1 MTQIIKKTLQICQKL
16 YFRQNSRFLSYMS
29 ASGPLSHWRAL
40 SALSSWLVYKRK
52 LGVSGMYW
60 AVIKSMTGA
69 PAQTSASWRQSN
81 LAPIAKADKRPIC
94 DATLVAEHRLPRME
108 GWAISLMYNWDVNWK
123 LEERRHSIRFFFM
136 WELVVSFSL
145 WNWGMIFYVK
155 CAKMW
160 FLLQKKWKEKR
171 KEVTTTFYAIKK
183 KLL

>member
-1 MTQIIKKTLQICQKL
+1 MCKKFQKECWKNGQKRENWSEGPFFLLHPVSILCYKAFLIFLDQTLAYI
-16 YFRQNSRFLSYMS
+16 S

-40 SALSSWLVYKRK
+40 SALSSWLVYRRK

-108 GWAISLMYNWDVNWK
+108 GWAISLIYNCDVSWK
-123 LEERRHSIRFFFM
+123 K
-136 WELVVSFSL
+136 
-145 WNWGMIFYVK
+145 IF
-155 CAKMW
+155 
-160 FLLQKKWKEKR
+160 
-171 KEVTTTFYAIKK
+171 KK
-183 KLL
+183 KNF

>member
-1 MTQIIKKTLQICQKL
+1 MSQKLKTIAIDQSFSNHWPLLKYFTLQICLKL

-123 LEERRHSIRFFFM
+123 IRTDFFYRRVSNVLFVI
-136 WELVVSFSL
+136 ELR
-145 WNWGMIFYVK
+145 NYIFRKIWQNVIFV
-155 CAKMW
+155 AK
-160 FLLQKKWKEKR
+160 
-171 KEVTTTFYAIKK
+171 
-183 KLL
+183 

>member
-1 MTQIIKKTLQICQKL
+1 MTDTNIFKKSPSINPFPIIDFYVFYFANLRICLKL

-123 LEERRHSIRFFFM
+123 IRA
-136 WELVVSFSL
+136 E
-145 WNWGMIFYVK
+145 
-155 CAKMW
+155 
-160 FLLQKKWKEKR
+160 Q
-171 KEVTTTFYAIKK
+171 TFN
-183 KLL
+183 

>member
-1 MTQIIKKTLQICQKL
+1 MRIFLKL

-123 LEERRHSIRFFFM
+123 LEESRDIQLDVFFFYLRVKCG
-136 WELVVSFSL
+136 LVSESFSL
-145 WNWGMIFYVK
+145 WHISPKKVPNNAPKHFYIVMKMIREVNWNLSF
-155 CAKMW
+155 W
-160 FLLQKKWKEKR
+160 DLSHL
-171 KEVTTTFYAIKK
+171 
-183 KLL
+183 